1 MISTPKRE
9 NKTWQIWSA
18 IVAILLAVF
27 ATVLLTRPA
36 ETTVS
41 MTPLSGIMTL
51 KTLAAKSM
59 PYKVALNNQKPTLI
73 EFYAD
78 WCTTCQSMS
87 ATVNSLHEQYSDQ
100 INFVMLDI
108 DDPQWAEQVASF
120 GASGVPQF
128 TLLNSQH
135 QSVNT
140 WVGKVPKPI
149 FREAFGPLMSAQAV
163 GAENIDNQGI
173 GNQKVGDQDIG

>member
-1 MISTPKRE
+1 M
-9 NKTWQIWSA
+9 
-18 IVAILLAVF
+18 
-27 ATVLLTRPA
+27 
-36 ETTVS
+36 
-41 MTPLSGIMTL
+41 
-51 KTLAAKSM
+51 
-59 PYKVALNNQKPTLI
+59 
-73 EFYAD
+73 
-78 WCTTCQSMS
+78 
-87 ATVNSLHEQYSDQ
+87 
-100 INFVMLDI
+100 
-108 DDPQWAEQVASF
+108 ASF

-128 TLLNSQH
+128 TLLNSQR